1 MKKSVLALSIT
12 AAVAGLG
19 FAGGAQAMV
28 TVEGATG
35 LSDLYLNGDGV
46 GHILMVPYFTA
57 QADNSTL
64 INLVNTD
71 TINGK
76 AVKVRFRGAGNS
88 DDIYDFQVFMSPGD
102 VWSAAI
108 SKGADGVA
116 KFTTTDA
123 TCSKPS
129 ASVLNATSF
138 VTARLD
144 PSLTADGKAN
154 ATREGYVEIFNMGDI
169 PRSDLGTPEQRHPYQ
184 PVGTNDA
191 GPDGDGDAV
200 NDLYQA
206 IKHVGSVAPCTG
218 AAWAALDTTNL
229 ANAAAA
235 KAAGLLPPSTG
246 LMGNWTIINVVS
258 AAAWSGSAVAVQSA
272 LAAVPPFA
280 PQPVLGNVVYWPQT
294 SDPVGV
300 PAINNYTADPLL
312 RSTAVY
318 NAAYASDGTPA
329 VVAAFYDLPDL
340 STSYT
345 AFGAGNSLIQAA
357 NITNAIAATG
367 ATNEFLTNT
376 AINASTDWVFSMP
389 TRRYSTALDYAAIA
403 GADDGRRFS
412 DLFGPL
418 GWNSVAAGTFTNA
431 FFNASNTL
439 VTSRIICVKG
449 ITVKVYDREENT
461 LTGST
466 SVVVSPSSPADPLS
480 FCGEDAVLSI
490 NNGGIQAGGTGAL
503 KAAVAVKDLDV
514 TYRDGWMKLTT
525 PSATALPAG
534 WTRGLPVLGS
544 SFARAWA
551 GPQSFGASWTHRF
564 SRLANE
570 MTP

>member
-28 TVEGATG
+28 AIGGATAG
-35 LSDLYLNGDGV
+35 SDLFLNGDGV

-102 VWSAAI
+102 VWSASI
-108 SKGADGVA
+108 SKGADGRA

-129 ASVLNATSF
+129 ASVLNNTSF

-144 PSLTADGKAN
+144 PTLTADGKAN
-154 ATREGYVEIFNMGDI
+154 ATREGYVEIFNMADI
-169 PRSDLGTPEQRHPYQ
+169 PKRDAASLEIAHPYQ
-184 PVGTNDA
+184 PATTNQA
-191 GPDGDGDAV
+191 GPDVDADAV

-206 IKHVGSVAPCTG
+206 IKHVSSVAPCSG
-218 AAWAALDTTNL
+218 AAWSALDTTNL
-229 ANAAAA
+229 ANPAAA

-246 LMGNWTIINVVS
+246 LVGNWTIINVVS
-258 AAAWSGSAVAVQSA
+258 AAAWSGAAVAVQSGANA
-272 LAAVPPFA
+272 LT
-280 PQPVLGNVVYWPQT
+280 PVLGNVVYWPQT
-294 SDPVGV
+294 ADAVG
-300 PAINNYTADPLL
+300 ATIDNYTADPLL

-318 NAAYASDGTPA
+318 RNNGAYVADATPGVAAAY
-329 VVAAFYDLPDL
+329 YDLPDL
-340 STSYT
+340 STSYS
-345 AFGAGNSLIQAA
+345 AFGAGNALVQAA
-357 NITNAIAATG
+357 NITNAIAATS

-389 TRRYSTALDYAAIA
+389 SRRYSTALDYAAIA
-403 GADDGRRFS
+403 AGDDGRRFS

-418 GWNSVAAGTFTNA
+418 GVNTVAAGTFTQA
-431 FFNASNTL
+431 YFNAANTL
-439 VTSRIICVKG
+439 VTSRIICVKN
-449 ITVKVYDREENT
+449 ITIKVYDREENT

-466 SVVVSPSSPADPLS
+466 DVVVSPSTPADPLS
-480 FCGEDAVLSI
+480 FCGEDSVLSV
-490 NNGGIQAGGTGAL
+490 NNGGIQASGTGAL

-525 PSATALPAG
+525 PAATALPAG
-534 WTRGLPVLGS
+534 WVAGLPVLGA

-551 GPQSFGASWTHRF
+551 GPQSFGASWPHRF
-564 SRLANE
+564 SR
-570 MTP
+570 

>member
-28 TVEGATG
+28 TVEGATA

-123 TCSKPS
+123 TCSKPA

-144 PSLTADGKAN
+144 PTLTADGKAN

-169 PRSDLGTPEQRHPYQ
+169 PRRDLASAEIVHPYQ
-184 PVGTNDA
+184 PATTNQA
-191 GPDGDGDAV
+191 GPDVDADSV
-200 NDLYQA
+200 NDLYTA
-206 IKHVGSVAPCTG
+206 IKHVASVAPCSG
-218 AAWAALDTTNL
+218 AAWSALDTTNL

-258 AAAWSGSAVAVQSA
+258 AAAWSGAAVAVQSA

-280 PQPVLGNVVYWPQT
+280 PRPVLGNVVYWPQT
-294 SDPVGV
+294 SDPVGT
-300 PAINNYTADPLL
+300 PAINAYTADPLL

-318 NAAYASDGTPA
+318 RNNGAYVADTTPA
-329 VVAAFYDLPDL
+329 VVAAFYDLPDI
-340 STSYT
+340 STSYS
-345 AFGAGNSLIQAA
+345 AFGPGNALVQAA
-357 NITNAIAATG
+357 NITNAIAATS

-403 GADDGRRFS
+403 AGDDGRRFT
-412 DLFGPL
+412 DLFGTL
-418 GWNSVAAGTFTNA
+418 GVGSHADGAFTSA

-439 VTSRIICVKG
+439 VTSRIICVKN
-449 ITVKVYDREENT
+449 ITIKVYDREENT

-480 FCGEDAVLSI
+480 FCGEDAVLSV

-514 TYRDGWMKLTT
+514 TYRDGWMRLTT
-525 PSATALPAG
+525 PAATTLPAG
-534 WTRGLPVLGS
+534 WTPGLPVLGA

-551 GPQSFGASWTHRF
+551 GPQSFGASWPHRF
-564 SRLANE
+564 SR
-570 MTP
+570 

>member
-28 TVEGATG
+28 AIGGATAA
-35 LSDLYLNGDGV
+35 SDLFLNGDGV

-108 SKGADGVA
+108 SKGADGRA

-129 ASVLNATSF
+129 ASVLNSTSF

-144 PSLTADGKAN
+144 PTLTTDGKAN
-154 ATREGYVEIFNMGDI
+154 ATREGYVEIFNMADI
-169 PRSDLGTPEQRHPYQ
+169 PKRDLASLEIAHPYQ
-184 PVGTNDA
+184 PATTNQA
-191 GPDGDGDAV
+191 GPDVDADSV

-206 IKHVGSVAPCTG
+206 IKHVASVAPCSG
-218 AAWAALDTTNL
+218 AAWSALDTTNL
-229 ANAAAA
+229 ADPVAA

-246 LMGNWTIINVVS
+246 LVGNWTIINVVS
-258 AAAWSGSAVAVQSA
+258 AAAWSGAAVAVQS
-272 LAAVPPFA
+272 LAAGVPA
-280 PQPVLGNVVYWPQT
+280 LGNVVYWPQT
-294 SDPVGV
+294 ADPVGD
-300 PAINNYTADPLL
+300 PAINAYTADPLL

-318 NAAYASDGTPA
+318 RNNGAYVADATPGVA
-329 VVAAFYDLPDL
+329 AAFYDLPDL
-340 STSYT
+340 STSYS
-345 AFGAGNSLIQAA
+345 AFGAGNALVQAA
-357 NITNAIAATG
+357 NITNAIAATS

-389 TRRYSTALDYAAIA
+389 SRRYSTALDYAAIA
-403 GADDGRRFS
+403 AGDDGRRFS

-418 GWNSVAAGTFTNA
+418 GVNNVAAGTFTQA
-431 FFNASNTL
+431 YFNAANTL
-439 VTSRIICVKG
+439 VTSRIICVKN
-449 ITVKVYDREENT
+449 ITIKVFDREENT

-466 SVVVSPSSPADPLS
+466 DVVVSPSTPADPLS
-480 FCGEDAVLSI
+480 FCGEDSVLSV
-490 NNGGIQAGGTGAL
+490 NNGGIQAAGTGAL

-525 PSATALPAG
+525 PAATPLAAG
-534 WTRGLPVLGS
+534 WVAGLPVLGA

-551 GPQSFGASWTHRF
+551 GPQSFGASWPHRF
-564 SRLANE
+564 SR
-570 MTP
+570 

>member
-28 TVEGATG
+28 AIGGATAG
-35 LSDLYLNGDGV
+35 SDLFLNGDGV

-102 VWSAAI
+102 VWSASI
-108 SKGADGVA
+108 SKGADGRA

-129 ASVLNATSF
+129 ASVLNSTSF

-144 PSLTADGKAN
+144 PTLTADGKAN
-154 ATREGYVEIFNMGDI
+154 ATREGYVEIFNMADI
-169 PRSDLGTPEQRHPYQ
+169 PKRDAASLEIAHPYQ
-184 PVGTNDA
+184 PATTNQA
-191 GPDGDGDAV
+191 GPDVDADAV

-206 IKHVGSVAPCTG
+206 IKHVSSVAPCSG
-218 AAWAALDTTNL
+218 AAWSALDTTNL

-246 LMGNWTIINVVS
+246 LVGNWTIINVVS
-258 AAAWSGSAVAVQSA
+258 AAAWSGAAVAVQSGANA
-272 LAAVPPFA
+272 LT
-280 PQPVLGNVVYWPQT
+280 PVLGNVVYWPQT
-294 SDPVGV
+294 ADAVG
-300 PAINNYTADPLL
+300 ATIDNYTADPLL

-318 NAAYASDGTPA
+318 RNNGAYVADATPGVAAAY
-329 VVAAFYDLPDL
+329 YDLPDL
-340 STSYT
+340 STSYS
-345 AFGAGNSLIQAA
+345 AFGAGNALVQAA
-357 NITNAIAATG
+357 NITNAIAATS

-389 TRRYSTALDYAAIA
+389 SRRYSTALDYAAIA
-403 GADDGRRFS
+403 AGDDGRRFS

-418 GWNSVAAGTFTNA
+418 GVNTVAAGTFTQA
-431 FFNASNTL
+431 YFNAANTL
-439 VTSRIICVKG
+439 VTSRIICVKN
-449 ITVKVYDREENT
+449 ITIKVYDREENT

-466 SVVVSPSSPADPLS
+466 DVVVSPSTPADPLS
-480 FCGEDAVLSI
+480 FCGEDSVLSV
-490 NNGGIQAGGTGAL
+490 NNGGIQASGTGAL

-525 PSATALPAG
+525 PAATALPAG
-534 WTRGLPVLGS
+534 WVAGLPVLGA

-551 GPQSFGASWTHRF
+551 GPQSFGASWPHRF
-564 SRLANE
+564 SR
-570 MTP
+570 

>member
-28 TVEGATG
+28 TVGGATA

-88 DDIYDFQVFMSPGD
+88 DDIFDFQVFMSPGD
-102 VWSAAI
+102 VWSASI
-108 SKGADGVA
+108 SKGADGRA

-129 ASVLNATSF
+129 ASVLNSTSF

-144 PSLTADGKAN
+144 PTLTTDGKAN
-154 ATREGYVEIFNMGDI
+154 ATREGYVEIFNMADI
-169 PRSDLGTPEQRHPYQ
+169 PKRDIATPENPHPYQ
-184 PVGTNDA
+184 PVGTNQA
-191 GPDGDGDAV
+191 GPDADVDGV

-206 IKHVGSVAPCTG
+206 IKHVASVAPCSG
-218 AAWAALDTTNL
+218 AAWSALDTTNL
-229 ANAAAA
+229 ANPAAA

-246 LMGNWTIINVVS
+246 LVGNWTIINVVS
-258 AAAWSGSAVAVQSA
+258 AAAWSGAAVAVQSA

-294 SDPVGV
+294 ADPVG
-300 PAINNYTADPLL
+300 ATIDTYTADPLL
-312 RSTAVY
+312 RSTGVY
-318 NAAYASDGTPA
+318 RNNGAYVADATPG
-329 VVAAFYDLPDL
+329 VVAAYYDLPDL

-345 AFGAGNSLIQAA
+345 AFGAGNTFVQAA
-357 NITNAIAATG
+357 NITNAIAATS

-403 GADDGRRFS
+403 AGDDGRRFS

-418 GWNSVAAGTFTNA
+418 GVNTIAAGTFTQA
-431 FFNASNTL
+431 YFNAANTL

-466 SVVVSPSSPADPLS
+466 DVVVSPSTPADPLS
-480 FCGEDAVLSI
+480 FCGEDAVLSV
-490 NNGGIQAGGTGAL
+490 NNGGIQASGTGAL

-514 TYRDGWMKLTT
+514 TYRDGWMRLAT
-525 PSATALPAG
+525 PAATALPAG
-534 WTRGLPVLGS
+534 WTAGLPVLGA

-551 GPQSFGASWTHRF
+551 GPQSFGASWPHRF
-564 SRLANE
+564 SR
-570 MTP
+570 

>member
-28 TVEGATG
+28 TVEGATAA
-35 LSDLYLNGDGV
+35 SDLFLNGDGV

-108 SKGADGVA
+108 SKGADGLA

-144 PSLTADGKAN
+144 STLTADGKAN
-154 ATREGYVEIFNMGDI
+154 ATREGYVEIFNMADI
-169 PRSDLGTPEQRHPYQ
+169 PRRDITSAEIAHPYQ
-184 PVGTNDA
+184 PVTTNQA
-191 GPDGDGDAV
+191 GPDVDLDGV
-200 NDLYQA
+200 NDLYTA
-206 IKHVGSVAPCTG
+206 IKHVASVAPCSG
-218 AAWAALDTTNL
+218 SAWAALDTTNL

-235 KAAGLLPPSTG
+235 KNAGLLPPSTG
-246 LMGNWTIINVVS
+246 LVGNWTIINVVS
-258 AAAWSGSAVAVQSA
+258 AAAWSGAAVAVQSGTNA
-272 LAAVPPFA
+272 LTPR
-280 PQPVLGNVVYWPQT
+280 LGNVVYWPQT
-294 SDPVGV
+294 SDPVTA

-312 RSTAVY
+312 RTTAVY
-318 NAAYASDGTPA
+318 NAAYAGDASPA
-329 VVAAFYDLPDL
+329 VVAAYYDLPDL
-340 STSYT
+340 STSYS
-345 AFGAGNSLIQAA
+345 AFGAGNALVQAA
-357 NITNAIAATG
+357 NITNAIAATS

-418 GWNSVAAGTFTNA
+418 GVNTVAAGTFTQA
-431 FFNASNTL
+431 YFNATNTL
-439 VTSRIICVKG
+439 VTSRIICVKN
-449 ITVKVYDREENT
+449 ITIKVYDREENT

-466 SVVVSPSSPADPLS
+466 SVVVSPSTPADPLS
-480 FCGEDAVLSI
+480 FCGEDAVLSV

-525 PSATALPAG
+525 PAATALPAG
-534 WTRGLPVLGS
+534 WVAGLPVLGA

-551 GPQSFGASWTHRF
+551 GPQSFGASWPHRF
-564 SRLANE
+564 SR
-570 MTP
+570 

>member
-28 TVEGATG
+28 AIGGATAG
-35 LSDLYLNGDGV
+35 SDLFLNGDGV

-102 VWSAAI
+102 VWSASI
-108 SKGADGVA
+108 SKGADGRA

-129 ASVLNATSF
+129 ASVLNNTSF

-144 PSLTADGKAN
+144 PTLTADGKAN
-154 ATREGYVEIFNMGDI
+154 ATREGYVEIFNMADI
-169 PRSDLGTPEQRHPYQ
+169 PKRDAASLEIAHPYQ
-184 PVGTNDA
+184 PATTNQA
-191 GPDGDGDAV
+191 GPDVDADAV

-206 IKHVGSVAPCTG
+206 IKHVSSVAPCSG
-218 AAWAALDTTNL
+218 AAWSALDTTNL

-246 LMGNWTIINVVS
+246 LVGNWTIINVVS
-258 AAAWSGSAVAVQSA
+258 AAAWSGAAVAVQSGANA
-272 LAAVPPFA
+272 LT
-280 PQPVLGNVVYWPQT
+280 PVLGNVVYWPQT
-294 SDPVGV
+294 ADAVG
-300 PAINNYTADPLL
+300 ATIDNYTADPLL

-318 NAAYASDGTPA
+318 RNNGAYVADATPGVAAAY
-329 VVAAFYDLPDL
+329 YDLPDL
-340 STSYT
+340 STSYS
-345 AFGAGNSLIQAA
+345 AFGAGNALVQAA
-357 NITNAIAATG
+357 NITNAIAATS

-389 TRRYSTALDYAAIA
+389 SRRYSTALDYAAIA
-403 GADDGRRFS
+403 AGDDGRRFS

-418 GWNSVAAGTFTNA
+418 GVNTVAAGTFTQA
-431 FFNASNTL
+431 YFNAANTL
-439 VTSRIICVKG
+439 VTSRIICVKN
-449 ITVKVYDREENT
+449 ITIKVYDREENT

-466 SVVVSPSSPADPLS
+466 DVVVSPSTPADPLS
-480 FCGEDAVLSI
+480 FCGEDSVLSV
-490 NNGGIQAGGTGAL
+490 NNGGIQASGTGAL

-525 PSATALPAG
+525 PAATALPAG
-534 WTRGLPVLGS
+534 WVAGLPVLGA

-551 GPQSFGASWTHRF
+551 GPQSFGASWPHRF
-564 SRLANE
+564 SR
-570 MTP
+570 

>member
-28 TVEGATG
+28 AIGGATAG
-35 LSDLYLNGDGV
+35 SDLFLNGDGV

-102 VWSAAI
+102 VWSASI
-108 SKGADGVA
+108 SKGADGRA

-129 ASVLNATSF
+129 ASVLNNTSF

-144 PSLTADGKAN
+144 PTLTADGKAN
-154 ATREGYVEIFNMGDI
+154 ATREGYVEIFNMADI
-169 PRSDLGTPEQRHPYQ
+169 PKRDAASLEIAHPYQ
-184 PVGTNDA
+184 PATTNQA
-191 GPDGDGDAV
+191 GPDVDADAV

-206 IKHVGSVAPCTG
+206 IKHVSSVAPCSG
-218 AAWAALDTTNL
+218 AAWSALDTTNL

-246 LMGNWTIINVVS
+246 LVGNWTIINVVS
-258 AAAWSGSAVAVQSA
+258 AAAWSGAAVAVQSGANA
-272 LAAVPPFA
+272 LT
-280 PQPVLGNVVYWPQT
+280 PVLGNVVYWPQT
-294 SDPVGV
+294 ADAVG
-300 PAINNYTADPLL
+300 ATIDNYTADPLL

-318 NAAYASDGTPA
+318 RNNGAYAADATPGVAAAY
-329 VVAAFYDLPDL
+329 YDLPDL
-340 STSYT
+340 STSYS
-345 AFGAGNSLIQAA
+345 AFGAGNALVQAA
-357 NITNAIAATG
+357 NITNAIAATS

-389 TRRYSTALDYAAIA
+389 SRRYSTALDYAAIA
-403 GADDGRRFS
+403 AGDDGRRFS

-418 GWNSVAAGTFTNA
+418 GVNTVAAGTFTQA
-431 FFNASNTL
+431 YFNAANTL
-439 VTSRIICVKG
+439 VTSRIICVKN
-449 ITVKVYDREENT
+449 ITIKVYDREENT

-466 SVVVSPSSPADPLS
+466 DVVVSPSTPADPLS
-480 FCGEDAVLSI
+480 FCGEDSVLSV
-490 NNGGIQAGGTGAL
+490 NNGGIQASGTGAL

-525 PSATALPAG
+525 PAATALPAG
-534 WTRGLPVLGS
+534 WVAGLPVLGA

-551 GPQSFGASWTHRF
+551 GPQSFGASWPHRF
-564 SRLANE
+564 SR
-570 MTP
+570 